1 MPVAS
6 QPKKRGAHHTYHMMS
21 CASPF
26 FFAERQRK
34 YKLSSHTL
42 SAYHIYILTMRLYN
56 FFNYRQAKSR
66 TALIL
71 PRDKSLL

>member
-1 MPVAS
+1 ML
-6 QPKKRGAHHTYHMMS
+6 TLL
-21 CASPF
+21 
-26 FFAERQRK
+26 FAERQRK

-42 SAYHIYILTMRLYN
+42 GAYYIYILAMRLHD